1 MKNQI
6 LKIAGV
12 KNEKEFYQKFPT
24 EEAFMAKHGGEFKK
38 AQQGK
43 TLPPKIVSDKND
55 PRYKAYQDS
64 LTLYN
69 NSMKSLEKMNN
80 LNITGEDFTKFGES
94 IYPSTLKAYKNLKN
108 PLPIKSESKL
118 KPYSK
123 KDKTESVVYTNVFKK
138 PEQPYI
144 LEDRQKLN
152 PIQNNLQSKDL
163 VKNNIN
169 ISAEDFKYIPQV
181 KPTKGYKVHEEHG
194 NGNITDYEV
203 QDVNNINTDMNRK
216 QTITPVYKKGG
227 IIKDNEGYRN
237 PNNQGHPVSIDQ
249 SAPQSYID
257 MKGINQ
263 SLLALDDNEIR
274 LMHPEEQHRFKGNK
288 VIEFPIAQNGANMN
302 VGQQPYQQYNPYF
315 TDNPGIQNTPFPKPP
330 MVDDFETPNIAG
342 QSFQGND
349 QILANQQITEDNQ
362 FAQPSQQSGDF
373 LSAITTGLPI
383 VGQVLSGITGLGAEK
398 EKRKAA
404 KQMKMVSDVSLMAS
418 NTRPEQV
425 ERRYNRPEDNV
436 FSQQEM
442 YPTYGTGTN
451 PLAKNGK
458 KLTKAQ
464 LGASLTS
471 MIPGLLGGNSPSGN
485 TAGDIG
491 GGIAN
496 AITGNNAGGM
506 IGGGLGSLFGPGGRI
521 GGTLLGGFLDKNPNR
536 TKRYEQATDR
546 NMQTMAANSQ
556 IQGLQSNNSS
566 HMQDGG
572 NMNMNGDLE
581 THWGGEAQPISYNP
595 HLPDGGET
603 VMFRGNSHS
612 QSDGRGNSGIGI
624 TYGDNPV
631 EVEAGEPAVAL
642 PDSQGNTNLT
652 VFGNLSI
659 PKQFAEIIGDD
670 KAKGKKFKNY
680 IADLSKK
687 EAKHSS
693 LLDKSSQELNSL
705 DMTTPYDKLKFQTLQ
720 ANILGS
726 NMALKDIADKKT
738 KAAELQS
745 IINNTAEQH
754 GLSAEHLVKG
764 KIKQV
769 KNGTNIPK
777 AQFGYNVFKNIATT
791 PGKLD
796 FNTQQQSGNPIFMGA
811 NYEKQWMPKVFK
823 VLDNPAQLDRLISYF
838 ENYNGQDAGD
848 VKEAISKG
856 KTKEEK
862 KEIIKH
868 LTTDRK
874 IGPYHT
880 LNTFNTAFDSID
892 DGLTPIEYKKATDK
906 QTDTTNKANFDIK
919 KYKRSLPMDIYNQI
933 LPYIRP
939 TDQEGLD
946 ANQLLGEMNAFATN
960 QLQPVDAQT
969 YQPLLQTPYDISYQ
983 DVLNENNADFKSL
996 LKQSNPATQ
1005 SLLAAQKYQAN
1016 SKVLGEQFRAN
1027 QQEKSQVYS
1036 GNRNTLNDAQL
1047 KNLNIFDTQYTRQA
1061 QALSNTKAINQ
1072 SAINSMSSKYQ
1083 QNKLENRKLG
1093 IMENLYNYR
1102 FDAAGRAQN
1111 FNPLFQANEQ
1121 QIYSPDSTQPI
1132 THVPVKDS
1140 KGNTIEYRQVEPQS
1154 VSPTLQSPQN
1164 YQPILT
1170 TAQTT
1175 TEYYQPIQPG
1185 PGVDTSVGTTA
1196 RKGKTMSKKYTNG
1209 SIVSSL
1215 KKY

>member
-1 MKNQI
+1 MKAEI

-12 KNEKEFYQKFPT
+12 KDEASFYKKFPT

-43 TLPPKIVSDKND
+43 NLPPKIVSGKND

-64 LTLYN
+64 LISYN
-69 NSMKSLEKMNN
+69 NDETRTNKAVALVKKEGALTEENRQFLLK
-80 LNITGEDFTKFGES
+80 K
-94 IYPSTLKAYKNLKN
+94 YPSPVKPAIVYPEK
-108 PLPIKSESKL
+108 SKL
-118 KPYSK
+118 LIKGNKGELYDS
-123 KDKTESVVYTNVFKK
+123 SSWKK

-194 NGNITDYEV
+194 NGNTTDYEV
-203 QDVNNINTDMNRK
+203 QDVNNIDTDMNRK
-216 QTITPVYKKGG
+216 QKITPIYKGGG

-237 PNNQGHPVSIDQ
+237 PVNYGYPVAIDQ

-315 TDNPGIQNTPFPKPP
+315 TNNPGIQNTPFPKPP

-418 NTRPEQV
+418 NTRPEQI
-425 ERRYNRPEDNV
+425 ERKYNRPEDNV

-485 TAGDIG
+485 TAGAIG

-506 IGGGLGSLFGPGGRI
+506 IGGGIGSIFGPIGQI
-521 GGTLLGGFLDKNPNR
+521 GGTLLGGMLDTNPR
-536 TKRYEQATDR
+536 KTKRYEQATDR

-556 IQGLQSNNSS
+556 IQSLQSNNSS
-566 HMQDGG
+566 YMQDGG

-726 NMALKDIADKKT
+726 NMVLKDIADKKT

-754 GLSAEHLVKG
+754 GLSAEHLAKG
-764 KIKQV
+764 KIKQAEDGITLIAQSGKTIPANKAKEYLDKGYKQDPNNPSRLYKPGTASVIIKGNPEKQSTTSSV
-769 KNGTNIPK
+769 KRNTSSTVHKATNNGGKPNAQWYSWVKKQLNNGVTYDELASKGHGTLQGLKQKFPNEYK
-777 AQFGYNVFKNIATT
+777 ANTEAITTQEYTPAIKDVITQGT
-791 PGKLD
+791 PGD
-796 FNTQQQSGNPIFMGA
+796 
-811 NYEKQWMPKVFK
+811 EVF
-823 VLDNPAQLDRLISYF
+823 LEDEPNF
-838 ENYNGQDAGD
+838 ET
-848 VKEAISKG
+848 V
-856 KTKEEK
+856 
-862 KEIIKH
+862 
-868 LTTDRK
+868 
-874 IGPYHT
+874 P
-880 LNTFNTAFDSID
+880 
-892 DGLTPIEYKKATDK
+892 
-906 QTDTTNKANFDIK
+906 
-919 KYKRSLPMDIYNQI
+919 YKRSLPMDIYNQI

-1016 SKVLGEQFRAN
+1016 SKVLGGQFRDN
-1027 QQEKSQVYS
+1027 QQEKSQVYAN
-1036 GNRNTLNDAQL
+1036 NRNTLNDAQL
-1047 KNLNIFDTQYTRQA
+1047 KNLNIFDTQYQRQA

-1072 SAINSMSSKYQ
+1072 SAINSMSSKYL
-1083 QNKLENRKLG
+1083 QNKLENRTLG
-1093 IMENLYNYR
+1093 IYENLYNYR
-1102 FDAAGRAQN
+1102 YDAAGRAQN
-1111 FNPLFQANEQ
+1111 LNPLFQANEHN
-1121 QIYSPDSTQPI
+1121 IYATDKTQPI

-1140 KGNTIEYRQVEPQS
+1140 KGNIIEYRQVEPQS

-1175 TEYYQPIQPG
+1175 TEYYKPILPG

-1196 RKGKTMSKKYTNG
+1196 RRGKTMS
-1209 SIVSSL
+1209 SALMVL
-1215 KKY
+1215 

>member
-1 MKNQI
+1 MKAKI

-43 TLPPKIVSDKND
+43 KL
-55 PRYKAYQDS
+55 S
-64 LTLYN
+64 L
-69 NSMKSLEKMNN
+69 KS
-80 LNITGEDFTKFGES
+80 
-94 IYPSTLKAYKNLKN
+94 
-108 PLPIKSESKL
+108 SKL
-118 KPYSK
+118 KLI
-123 KDKTESVVYTNVFKK
+123 E
-138 PEQPYI
+138 
-144 LEDRQKLN
+144 
-152 PIQNNLQSKDL
+152 
-163 VKNNIN
+163 
-169 ISAEDFKYIPQV
+169 
-181 KPTKGYKVHEEHG
+181 
-194 NGNITDYEV
+194 
-203 QDVNNINTDMNRK
+203 
-216 QTITPVYKKGG
+216 
-227 IIKDNEGYRN
+227 DNEGYRN

-288 VIEFPIAQNGANMN
+288 VIEFPIAQNG
-302 VGQQPYQQYNPYF
+302 YETYNPYF
-315 TDNPGIQNTPFPKPP
+315 TNNPGQQISSGPQNQWNFGNGFNPGNINTPNMPTNFP
-330 MVDDFETPNIAG
+330 
-342 QSFQGND
+342 Q
-349 QILANQQITEDNQ
+349 NQQAPGIGEQWGNNNPLPEGVQDTSVPENIGFTPQ
-362 FAQPSQQSGDF
+362 YNAQQSPDF

-418 NTRPEQV
+418 NTRPEQI
-425 ERRYNRPEDNV
+425 ERKYNRPEDNV

-485 TAGDIG
+485 TAGAIG

-581 THWGGEAQPISYNP
+581 THWGGEATPISYNP
-595 HLPDGGET
+595 HLPNGGET
-603 VMFRGNSHS
+603 IMFRGNSHE
-612 QSDGRGNSGIGI
+612 QSDSKGNSGIGI

-631 EVEAGEPAVAL
+631 EVETGEPAVAL

-670 KAKGKKFKNY
+670 KAKGRKFKNY

-726 NMALKDIADKKT
+726 NMVLKDIADKKT

-745 IINNTAEQH
+745 IINNTAEQY

-769 KNGTNIPK
+769 KNGKDIT
-777 AQFGYNVFKNIATT
+777 AQFGVNQYKVKATT
-791 PGKLD
+791 PGKIDYNSPETSDL
-796 FNTQQQSGNPIFMGA
+796 IFQGA
-811 NYEKQWMPKVFK
+811 NYEKHWMPKVFK
-823 VLDNPAQLDRLISYF
+823 VLDNPEQTKRLISSI
-838 ENYNGQDAGD
+838 ENYSGQDAQD
-848 VKEAISKG
+848 VRAALAKG
-856 KTKEEK
+856 KTTEEK
-862 KEIIKH
+862 KQIIKQ
-868 LTTDRK
+868 LATDRK
-874 IGPYHT
+874 IGPYHN
-880 LNTFNTAFDSID
+880 LNTINTAIDSLD
-892 DGLTPIEYKKATDK
+892 DGLKPVEYKQSAKNNTT
-906 QTDTTNKANFDIK
+906 QTEKPNFETVP
-919 KYKRSLPMDIYNQI
+919 YKRSTLIDIYNQV

-939 TDQEGLD
+939 TNQEGLD
-946 ANQLLGEMNAFATN
+946 HNQLLGEMNAFATN
-960 QLQPVDAQT
+960 QLQPVDAQS

-1016 SKVLGEQFRAN
+1016 SKVLGGQFRDN
-1027 QQEKSQVYS
+1027 QQEKSQVYAN
-1036 GNRNTLNDAQL
+1036 NRNTLNDAQL
-1047 KNLNIFDTQYTRQA
+1047 KNLNIFDTQYQRQA

-1083 QNKLENRKLG
+1083 QNKLENRTLG
-1093 IMENLYNYR
+1093 IYENLYNYR
-1102 FDAAGRAQN
+1102 YDAAGRAQN
-1111 FNPLFQANEQ
+1111 LNPLFQANEHN
-1121 QIYSPDSTQPI
+1121 IYSPDSTQPI
-1132 THVPVKDS
+1132 THVPIKDAS
-1140 KGNTIEYRQVEPQS
+1140 GKIVGYQEVEPNNI
-1154 VSPTLQSPQN
+1154 SPTQLSPN
-1164 YQPILT
+1164 DFQPIQT
-1170 TAQTT
+1170 TSQTT
-1175 TEYYQPIQPG
+1175 TEYYKPILPG

-1196 RKGKTMSKKYTNG
+1196 RRGKTMSKCTNG

>member
-43 TLPPKIVSDKND
+43 KL
-55 PRYKAYQDS
+55 S
-64 LTLYN
+64 L
-69 NSMKSLEKMNN
+69 KS
-80 LNITGEDFTKFGES
+80 
-94 IYPSTLKAYKNLKN
+94 
-108 PLPIKSESKL
+108 SKL
-118 KPYSK
+118 KLI
-123 KDKTESVVYTNVFKK
+123 E
-138 PEQPYI
+138 
-144 LEDRQKLN
+144 
-152 PIQNNLQSKDL
+152 
-163 VKNNIN
+163 
-169 ISAEDFKYIPQV
+169 
-181 KPTKGYKVHEEHG
+181 
-194 NGNITDYEV
+194 
-203 QDVNNINTDMNRK
+203 
-216 QTITPVYKKGG
+216 
-227 IIKDNEGYRN
+227 DNEGYRN

-288 VIEFPIAQNGANMN
+288 VIEFPIAQNG
-302 VGQQPYQQYNPYF
+302 YETYNPYF
-315 TDNPGIQNTPFPKPP
+315 TNNPGQQISSGPQNQWNFGNGFNPGNINTPNMPTNFP
-330 MVDDFETPNIAG
+330 
-342 QSFQGND
+342 Q
-349 QILANQQITEDNQ
+349 NQQAPGIGEQWGNNNPLPEGVQDTSVPENIGFTPQ
-362 FAQPSQQSGDF
+362 YNAQQSPDF

-418 NTRPEQV
+418 NTRPEQI
-425 ERRYNRPEDNV
+425 ERKYNRPEDNV

-471 MIPGLLGGNSPSGN
+471 MLPGLLGGNSPSGN
-485 TAGDIG
+485 TAGAIG

-506 IGGGLGSLFGPGGRI
+506 IGGGLGSIFGPGGKI
-521 GGTLLGGFLDKNPNR
+521 VGTLLGGALDKNPNR

-726 NMALKDIADKKT
+726 NMVLKDIADKKT

-754 GLSAEHLVKG
+754 GLSAEHLAKG
-764 KIKQV
+764 KIKQAEDGITLIAQSGKTIPANKAKEYLDKGYKQDPNNPSRLYKPGTASVIIKGSPEKQTMSSSV
-769 KNGTNIPK
+769 KRNTSSTVHRATSNGGKPNAQWYSWVKKQLNNGVTYDELASKGHGTLQGLKQKFPNEYKANTDNIEAITTQDYTP
-777 AQFGYNVFKNIATT
+777 ATKDITQGT
-791 PGKLD
+791 PGD
-796 FNTQQQSGNPIFMGA
+796 
-811 NYEKQWMPKVFK
+811 EVF
-823 VLDNPAQLDRLISYF
+823 LEDEPNF
-838 ENYNGQDAGD
+838 ET
-848 VKEAISKG
+848 V
-856 KTKEEK
+856 
-862 KEIIKH
+862 
-868 LTTDRK
+868 
-874 IGPYHT
+874 P
-880 LNTFNTAFDSID
+880 
-892 DGLTPIEYKKATDK
+892 
-906 QTDTTNKANFDIK
+906 
-919 KYKRSLPMDIYNQI
+919 YKRSLPMDIYNQI

-960 QLQPVDAQT
+960 QLQPVDAQS

-1016 SKVLGEQFRAN
+1016 FKVLGEQFRAN
-1027 QQEKSQVYS
+1027 QQEKSQVYAD
-1036 GNRNTLNDAQL
+1036 NRNTLNDAQL
-1047 KNLNIFDTQYTRQA
+1047 KNLNIFDTQYQRQA

-1083 QNKLENRKLG
+1083 QNKLENRTLG
-1093 IMENLYNYR
+1093 IYENLYNYR
-1102 FDAAGRAQN
+1102 YDAAGRAQN
-1111 FNPLFQANEQ
+1111 LNPLFQANEHN
-1121 QIYSPDSTQPI
+1121 IYTTDKTQPI
-1132 THVPVKDS
+1132 TDVPVTDS
-1140 KGNTIEYRQVEPQS
+1140 KGNIIEYKRVEPQS

-1175 TEYYQPIQPG
+1175 TEYYKPILPG

-1196 RKGKTMSKKYTNG
+1196 RRGKTMSKCTNG

>member
-43 TLPPKIVSDKND
+43 NLPPKIVSSKND

-64 LTLYN
+64 LISYN
-69 NSMKSLEKMNN
+69 NDETRTNKAVALVKKEGALTEENRQFLLK
-80 LNITGEDFTKFGES
+80 K
-94 IYPSTLKAYKNLKN
+94 YPSPVKPAIVYPEK
-108 PLPIKSESKL
+108 SKL
-118 KPYSK
+118 LIKGNKGELYDIS
-123 KDKTESVVYTNVFKK
+123 SWKK

-181 KPTKGYKVHEEHG
+181 KPTKGYKIHEEHG
-194 NGNITDYEV
+194 NGNTTDYEV
-203 QDVNNINTDMNRK
+203 QDVNNIDTDMNRK
-216 QTITPVYKKGG
+216 QKITPIYKGGG

-263 SLLALDDNEIR
+263 SLLALSGNEVR
-274 LMHPEEQHRFKGNK
+274 LMHPGEQHKFKGKK
-288 VIEFPIAQNGANMN
+288 VVEFPIAQQGMN
-302 VGQQPYQQYNPYF
+302 LGQQPYQQYNPYF
-315 TDNPGIQNTPFPKPP
+315 TNNPGWQNAQFPRPP
-330 MVDDFETPNIAG
+330 IVQDFESPNIAG

-373 LSAITTGLPI
+373 LSAMTSGLPI
-383 VGQVLSGITGLGAEK
+383 VGQVLSGITALGAEK

-404 KQMKMVSDVSLMAS
+404 KQMKMVSDVTLMAS
-418 NTRPEQV
+418 NTREEAP
-425 ERRYNRPEDNV
+425 ERRYARPEDAV

-442 YPTYGTGTN
+442 YPSYGTGTN

-471 MIPGLLGGNSPSGN
+471 MLPGLMRGAQGSP
-485 TAGDIG
+485 TAMVGS
-491 GGIAN
+491 GIAN

-506 IGGGLGSLFGPGGRI
+506 IGGGIGSIFGPIPRI
-521 GGTLLGGFLDKNPNR
+521 GGTLIGGMLDTNPR
-536 TKRYEQATDR
+536 KTKRYEQATDR

-726 NMALKDIADKKT
+726 NMVLKDIADKKT

-754 GLSAEHLVKG
+754 GLSAEHLAKG
-764 KIKQV
+764 KIKQAEDGITLIAQSGKTIPANKAKEYLDKGYKQDPNNPSRLYKPGTASVIIKGSPEKQTMSSSV
-769 KNGTNIPK
+769 KRNTSSTVHRATSNGGKPNAQWYSWVKQQLNNGVTYDELASKGHGTLQGLKQKFPNEYK
-777 AQFGYNVFKNIATT
+777 ANTEAITTQDYTPATKDTIIQGT
-791 PGKLD
+791 PGD
-796 FNTQQQSGNPIFMGA
+796 
-811 NYEKQWMPKVFK
+811 EVFLK
-823 VLDNPAQLDRLISYF
+823 EDPNF
-838 ENYNGQDAGD
+838 ET
-848 VKEAISKG
+848 V
-856 KTKEEK
+856 
-862 KEIIKH
+862 
-868 LTTDRK
+868 
-874 IGPYHT
+874 P
-880 LNTFNTAFDSID
+880 
-892 DGLTPIEYKKATDK
+892 
-906 QTDTTNKANFDIK
+906 
-919 KYKRSLPMDIYNQI
+919 YKRSLPMDIYNQI

-960 QLQPVDAQT
+960 QLQPVDAQS

-1027 QQEKSQVYS
+1027 QQEKSQVYAN
-1036 GNRNTLNDAQL
+1036 NRNTLNDAQL
-1047 KNLNIFDTQYTRQA
+1047 ENLNIFDTQYQRQA

-1083 QNKLENRKLG
+1083 QNKLENRTLG
-1093 IMENLYNYR
+1093 IYENLYNYR
-1102 FDAAGRAQN
+1102 YDAAGRAQN
-1111 FNPLFQANEQ
+1111 LNPLFQANEHN
-1121 QIYSPDSTQPI
+1121 IYATDKTQPI

-1175 TEYYQPIQPG
+1175 TEYYKPILPG

-1196 RKGKTMSKKYTNG
+1196 RRGKTMSKCTNG